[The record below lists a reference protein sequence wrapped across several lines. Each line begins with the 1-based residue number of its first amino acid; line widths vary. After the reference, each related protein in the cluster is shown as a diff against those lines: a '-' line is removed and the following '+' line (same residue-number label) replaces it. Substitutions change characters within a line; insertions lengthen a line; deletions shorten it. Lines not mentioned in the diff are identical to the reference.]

1 VSDGGI
7 YVLVVA
13 FRILAGTPLLEPYDC
28 KQWRMLLIAVA
39 QGHPSKFGEA
49 RGLFVDFPI
58 YNCDP
63 EKLMVNQ
70 LSDLLRDFGTATYK
84 LKKQIGF
91 ASDQVALV
99 SILYAKA
106 DLNLSRLSKNLIER
120 QKQYRDMLQ
129 EFSIQHGTLDPA
141 YTQRLQDGFKCLT
154 QLEVENIQRQHQ
166 KGSLGVLTSM
176 AFSVSQRMVEDLE
189 AEDSNFRALLT
200 HFPRLPLI
208 LASESPTVHNG

>member
-28 KQWRMLLIAVA
+28 EQWRMLLIAVI

-49 RGLFVDFPI
+49 RGLFVHFPE
-58 YNCDP
+58 CDP
-63 EKLMVNQ
+63 ERLIVNQ
-70 LSDLLRDFGTATYK
+70 LSDVLRDFRTATHK

-91 ASDQVALV
+91 ASDQVALI
-99 SILYAKA
+99 SIIYAKA
-106 DLNLSRLSKNLIER
+106 DLKLLRLSKNLTER
-120 QKQYRDMLQ
+120 QKQYRNMLQ
-129 EFSIQHGTLDPA
+129 EFCIQHDPLGSA
-141 YTQRLQDGFKCLT
+141 YTERLQDDFKHLT
-154 QLEVENIQRQHQ
+154 QLEFENIQRRNQ
-166 KGSLGVLTSM
+166 KDSLGILTSM
-176 AFSVSQRMVEDLE
+176 AFSISQRMVADLE
-189 AEDSNFRALLT
+189 AEDLNFKALLT